1 MSEAVLTVASINDPS
16 LSRERRD
23 LLETLRNQRQF
34 LKGTTRDLTDEQA
47 NTRSTVSA
55 LTLGGLI
62 KHVSEVEQ
70 QWARFAALGP
80 EAFAGEA
87 WVDVDWE
94 TFEARGP
101 EALGDD
107 VIDAWEAGFS
117 MVPGETLAEL
127 IAAYDEIAAATDEL
141 VATLPDLDHAH
152 PLPKAPW
159 FEQDATWSMRRVF
172 THIVA
177 ETAQHSGHAD
187 IIRESIDGAK
197 SMG

>member
-1 MSEAVLTVASINDPS
+1 M
-16 LSRERRD
+16 
-23 LLETLRNQRQF
+23 
-34 LKGTTRDLTDEQA
+34 
-47 NTRSTVSA
+47 SA

-62 KHVSEVEQ
+62 KHVTQVEA
-70 QWARFAALGP
+70 QWARFALEGP
-80 EAFAGEA
+80 EAFAGQA

-94 TFEARGP
+94 TFEQSLTDEVTA
-101 EALGDD
+101 AYD
-107 VIDAWEAGFS
+107 AGFS
-117 MVPGETLAEL
+117 MAPGETLAGLLAE
-127 IAAYDEIAAATDEL
+127 YDAVAAATDEL
-141 VATLPDLDHAH
+141 VATLPDLDHSH

-172 THIVA
+172 VHILA

>member
-1 MSEAVLTVASINDPS
+1 MTVTDTIDIDRTTPVT
-16 LSRERRD
+16 LSQERRD

-34 LKGTTRDLTDEQA
+34 LKGTIRDLSDEQA
-47 NTRSTVSA
+47 NIHSTVSV

-62 KHVSEVEQ
+62 KHVTQVEA
-70 QWARFAALGP
+70 QWARFALEGP
-80 EAFAGEA
+80 EAFAGQA

-94 TFEARGP
+94 TFEQSLTDEVTA
-101 EALGDD
+101 AYD
-107 VIDAWEAGFS
+107 AGFS
-117 MVPGETLAEL
+117 MAPGETLAGLLAE
-127 IAAYDEIAAATDEL
+127 YDAVAAATDEL
-141 VATLPDLDHAH
+141 VATLPDLDHSH

-172 THIVA
+172 VHILA

>member
-1 MSEAVLTVASINDPS
+1 MTVTDTIDIENTPVT
-16 LSRERRD
+16 LSQERRD
-23 LLETLRNQRQF
+23 LLETLRNQRRF
-34 LKGTTRDLTDEQA
+34 LTGTIRDLSDEQA
-47 NTRSTVSA
+47 NVHSTVSA

-62 KHVSEVEQ
+62 KHVTQVEA
-70 QWARFAALGP
+70 QWARFALEGP
-80 EAFAGEA
+80 EAFAGQA

-94 TFEARGP
+94 TFEQSLTDEVTA
-101 EALGDD
+101 AYD
-107 VIDAWEAGFS
+107 AGFS
-117 MVPGETLAEL
+117 MAPGETLAGLLAE
-127 IAAYDEIAAATDEL
+127 YDAVAAATDEL
-141 VATLPDLDHAH
+141 IATLPDLDHSH

-172 THIVA
+172 VHILA

>member
-1 MSEAVLTVASINDPS
+1 MSEAVTTVPSITDPS
-16 LSRERRD
+16 LTRERRD

-47 NTRSTVSA
+47 NVRSTVSA

-62 KHVSEVEQ
+62 KHVTEVEQ
-70 QWARFAALGP
+70 QWARFAVDGP
-80 EAFAGEA
+80 EAFAGES

-94 TFEARGP
+94 TFEAQGAA
-101 EALGDD
+101 ALSDD
-107 VIDAWEAGFS
+107 VTAAWEAGFS
-117 MVPGETLAEL
+117 MLPGETLVEL
-127 IAAYDEIAAATDEL
+127 IATYDEVAAATDVL
-141 VATLPDLDHAH
+141 VATLPDLDFSH

-159 FEQDATWSMRRVF
+159 FQEDATWSVRRVF

>member
-1 MSEAVLTVASINDPS
+1 MSEAVTTVTSINDPS

-34 LKGTTRDLTDEQA
+34 LKGTTRDLTDEQG

-62 KHVSEVEQ
+62 KHVTEVEK
-70 QWARFAALGP
+70 QWARFAELGP
-80 EAFAGEA
+80 EAFAGES

-94 TFEARGP
+94 TFEAQGAS
-101 EALGDD
+101 ALSDD
-107 VIDAWEAGFS
+107 VTEAWEAGFS
-117 MVPGETLAEL
+117 MLSGETLAGL
-127 IAAYDEIAAATDEL
+127 IAAYDEVAAATDEL
-141 VATLPDLDHAH
+141 LATTPDLDHAH

-172 THIVA
+172 MHIVA

-187 IIRESIDGAK
+187 IIRETIDGAK